1 MANTAL
7 KSMFKTDLIE
17 LIRDVLTESN
27 RYYLF
32 VSRANP
38 YENDPNTTAVES
50 DVNPPSIQES
60 SRHVYD
66 TMRQSIF
73 MKRLQRDNIKL
84 IVPRIDWTYGT
95 VYTPYSET
103 TDMAGT
109 DYYVFTTENNIY
121 KCMGANGAS
130 TIMPTGKSID
140 TIRLSDGYSWKYIYT
155 VPEDYLGHLTLDY
168 IPVFLAGEEYPDQ
181 KEVQNAAKPASI
193 DNVSF
198 NASLSPTFSKIYKT
212 ERFFTKN
219 NTIDDL
225 GLTSN
230 AAGSTLVTF
239 NFAGEADDPANG
251 YWNNYAIHVTAGP
264 GVGQYMRIVDFKKGG
279 NAGGSYYYA
288 EVYPALDRKVV
299 ALSEVS
305 DPSNASKM
313 KIVPYVVIDGDGENG
328 SIIPLTSF
336 SKKIVNA
343 VVANS
348 GRNYTAAKPRV
359 VSDSGSASIGSQ
371 ITAFNNAFTVSL
383 STPLGHGYSAIRE
396 FNPASLMIVTELDGT
411 ESGKM
416 SVRNDYRQFGLIKNP
431 YLYGGLTLAGDEQ
444 EFSLMALVIKQ
455 PSKGA
460 TYDFTTFATDNYL
473 MGKETR
479 ATAKIVGSE
488 KLPGSRFYRLFLSDL
503 VGEFRFSDD
512 ASSKSRVY
520 FGATFTAPFATGDVA
535 RQYQNQV
542 GVTLSAYGTIL
553 SYDLYDRNVLID
565 TTYGSFSASKSIF
578 FGTTS
583 GYTLES
589 SRIVNVD
596 EEFGEQL
603 QQVSFG
609 VTSGSE
615 FLTFGGDELFGRMAS
630 TELLP
635 TVTKDTGEYDLTTK
649 MTIVAASQMTDGIL
663 ASNTAVDGT
672 ISQVDTDT
680 LKKVTGD
687 IIDFKVPGGLGFT
700 GTIYMTNV
708 KGQFNSS
715 DALKFTPYGSTAENA
730 LVVTINSITNP
741 DIKIGSGQ
749 VLYIE
754 NVRPIQRNIEQSEEF
769 KIVIGF

>member
-7 KSMFKTDLIE
+7 KSIFKTDLIE
-17 LIRDVLTESN
+17 LIKDVLTESN

-32 VSRANP
+32 VSRAEP

-50 DVNPPSIQES
+50 DTNPPSIQES

-73 MKRLQRDNIKL
+73 LKRIQRDNIKL

-95 VYTPYSET
+95 VYTAYSET
-103 TDMAGT
+103 TDMGGK

-130 TIMPTGKSID
+130 TVMPTGKSTSVIK
-140 TIRLSDGYSWKYIYT
+140 LSDGYSWKYIYS

-193 DNVSF
+193 DYVSM
-198 NASLSPTFSKIYKT
+198 NSSLSPTFSKIYKS

-230 AAGSTLVTF
+230 AAGSTIVTF
-239 NFAGEADDPANG
+239 NFAGEVDDPVNG
-251 YWNNYAIHVTAGP
+251 YWNNYAIHVTSGP
-264 GVGQYMRIVDFKKGG
+264 GIGQYMRIVDFKKGG

-288 EVYPALDRKVV
+288 EVYPALDRKVT

-328 SIIPLTSF
+328 SIIPITSF
-336 SKKIVNA
+336 SKRIVNA

-371 ITAFNNAFTVSL
+371 ITTFNNAFTVSL
-383 STPLGHGYSAIRE
+383 STPLGHGYSAIKE

-411 ESGKM
+411 EDGKM
-416 SVRNDYRQFGLIKNP
+416 SVRNDYRQFGLIKTP
-431 YLYGGLTLAGDEQ
+431 YLYGGMTLAGDDQ
-444 EFSLMALVIKQ
+444 EFSLMAKVIKQ
-455 PSKGA
+455 PSKGV
-460 TYDFTTFATDNYL
+460 TYTFSTFATDNYI

-479 ATAKIVGSE
+479 ATARIVGSE
-488 KLPGSRFYRLFLSDL
+488 KLPGSRFYRLFLSDV
-503 VGEFRFSDD
+503 VGDFRFSDD

-520 FGATFTAPFATGDVA
+520 FGSTFTAPFGTGDVA

-542 GVTLSAYGTIL
+542 GATLSAYGTIS
-553 SYDLYDRNVLID
+553 SYDLYDKSLVID
-565 TTYGSFSASKSIF
+565 TTYGSFTSGKGIY
-578 FGTTS
+578 FGTIS

-589 SRIVNVD
+589 SQIVNID

-603 QQVSFG
+603 LQVSFG
-609 VTSGSE
+609 GVSGSE
-615 FLTFGGDELFGRMAS
+615 FLTFGEDEIFGRMAS
-630 TELLP
+630 TELIP
-635 TVTKDTGEYDLTTK
+635 TVTKDAGEYDLTTK
-649 MTIVAASQMTDGIL
+649 VTIVAASQMSDGVL
-663 ASNTAVDGT
+663 ASNSAADGT
-672 ISQVDTDT
+672 ILQTDSDS
-680 LKKVTGD
+680 LRKVTGD

-700 GTIYMTNV
+700 GTLYMTNV
-708 KGQFNSS
+708 KGQFNST
-715 DALKFTPYGSTAENA
+715 DPLKFTPYGSTAENS
-730 LVVTINSITNP
+730 LVVTIDSITNP
-741 DIKIGSGQ
+741 DIKVGSGQ